1 MKSARWLFRLGPP
14 LLVGISI
21 GLGFGG
27 PEHSSSPNPVA
38 GALANEVSSGL
49 PPVSA
54 GNEWGQ
60 HTPRPPVSR
69 GPTAPDAQG
78 DTRGRIRANVL
89 TEFNPDIETPRVHGT
104 AYLDP
109 MSSVIGDVEIGG
121 GVFVAPFVSV
131 RGDEGQPIH
140 IGSDSNL
147 QDGAVVHALET
158 VSQGHPL
165 PENTYLVGGKA
176 YAVYMG
182 ERVSLA
188 HQSQVHG
195 PAWIEDDVFVGMQAL
210 VFRAHIRDGVVVEPG
225 ATIIGV
231 TIPSGRYVPARAIVT
246 TQDVAERLPE
256 ITHSYRLR
264 GINETNVRVNRSL
277 ASGYSGSA
285 PASHAR

>member
-1 MKSARWLFRLGPP
+1 MTLARWLFRLGPP
-14 LLVGISI
+14 LLVGVSI
-21 GLGFGG
+21 GLGLGG
-27 PEHSSSPNPVA
+27 PEHSSSPSSVV
-38 GALANEVSSGL
+38 GALANGVSSEL

-54 GNEWGQ
+54 ANEWGQ

-78 DTRGRIRANVL
+78 RIRANVP

-147 QDGAVVHALET
+147 QDGVVVHALET

-165 PENTYLVGGKA
+165 PENTVSVGGKA

-210 VFRAHIRDGVVVEPG
+210 VFRAHIRNGVVVEPG

-231 TIPSGRYVPARAIVT
+231 TIPPGRYVPARAIVT

-256 ITHSYRLR
+256 ITQSYQLR
-264 GINETNVRVNRSL
+264 DINKTNVRVNRSL

-285 PASHAR
+285 PASRAR

>member
-1 MKSARWLFRLGPP
+1 MTWVRWLFRLGPP
-14 LLVGISI
+14 LLVGILI
-21 GLGFGG
+21 GLGLGG
-27 PEHSSSPNPVA
+27 PEHSSSPTPVG
-38 GALANEVSSGL
+38 GALANGVSSEL
-49 PPVSA
+49 PPVGA
-54 GNEWGQ
+54 ANEWGQ
-60 HTPRPPVSR
+60 HTPRPPVRR
-69 GPTAPDAQG
+69 GLAPPGAQG
-78 DTRGRIRANVL
+78 VLRANVP

-147 QDGAVVHALET
+147 QDGVVVHALET

-165 PENTYLVGGKA
+165 PENTYSVGGKA

-210 VFRAHIRDGVVVEPG
+210 VFRAHIRTGVVVEPG

-231 TIPSGRYVPARAIVT
+231 TIPPGRYVPARAIVT

-264 GINETNVRVNRSL
+264 DINKTNVRVNRSL
-277 ASGYSGSA
+277 ANGYSGSA
-285 PASHAR
+285 PASRAR